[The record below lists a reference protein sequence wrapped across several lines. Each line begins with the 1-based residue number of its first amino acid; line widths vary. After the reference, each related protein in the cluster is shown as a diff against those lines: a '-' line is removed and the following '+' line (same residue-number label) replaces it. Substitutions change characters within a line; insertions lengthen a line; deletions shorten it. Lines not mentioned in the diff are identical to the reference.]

1 MILHRLAAAPR
12 RYANRLRSG
21 SLSASLGLLVLLG
34 TSACSRAVGPS
45 VDTAKTRER
54 EYTQGKYETGLEPVT
69 SGSLW
74 PENGRGLFADFR
86 AYRVGDLVTIRIDES
101 SKAAGDASTAMDRE
115 SNESLGIPNFLGLT
129 AALQRSYPDLDPERL
144 IEWMG
149 KANFSGKGATSRD
162 TRVVGSIAVRVKQVL
177 PNGDLFVEGTK
188 VILINN
194 EEVHI
199 YVSGAVRAE
208 DIDSTNAVDSSA
220 IADAQIEF
228 SGRGV
233 LSDNQ
238 RQGWFARLFAK
249 IRPF

>member
-1 MILHRLAAAPR
+1 MNTDRLAVVA
-12 RYANRLRSG
+12 L
-21 SLSASLGLLVLLG
+21 LLVG
-34 TSACSRAVGPS
+34 CAGPKTIGPT
-45 VDTAKTRER
+45 VDTSNIKER
-54 EYTQGKYETGLEPVT
+54 KYKEAKYETGLAPVA

-86 AYRVGDLVTIRIDES
+86 AYRVGDLVTINIDES
-101 SKAAGDASTAMDRE
+101 SQANGDANTNLDHE
-115 SNESLGIPNFLGLT
+115 SSESLGVPNFFGLT
-129 AALQRSYPDLDPERL
+129 AAVAKAYPNLNPEKL
-144 IEWMG
+144 IEFMG
-149 KANFSGKGATSRD
+149 QSSFKGKGDTSRD
-162 TRVVGSIAVRVKQVL
+162 THVVGSIAVRAKKVL

-199 YVSGAVRAE
+199 YVSGSIRSE
-208 DIDSTNAVDSSA
+208 DIDSTNAVSSSD

-233 LSDNQ
+233 LTENQ
-238 RQGWFARLFAK
+238 QQGWFTKLFAK

>member
-1 MILHRLAAAPR
+1 M
-12 RYANRLRSG
+12 NRLLL
-21 SLSASLGLLVLLG
+21 SLVALTAV
-34 TSACSRAVGPS
+34 ACGAKPIGPTI
-45 VDTAKTRER
+45 DTTNVKER
-54 EYTQGKYETGLEPVT
+54 KYKEGKYETGLAPIT

-74 PENGRGLFADFR
+74 PENGHGLFADFR

-101 SKAAGDASTAMDRE
+101 SKAAGDASTKLDRE
-115 SNESLGIPNFLGLT
+115 SKESLGIPNFFGLT
-129 AALQRSYPDLDPERL
+129 QAAQKLYPDLNPEKL
-144 IEWMG
+144 LEWMG
-149 KANFSGKGATSRD
+149 SSSFNGSGDTSRD
-162 TRVVGSIAVRVKQVL
+162 TRVAGSIAVRVKKVL

-188 VILINN
+188 VILIND

-208 DIDSTNAVDSSA
+208 DIDSSNAVNSSA

-233 LSDNQ
+233 LSENQ
-238 RQGWFARLFAK
+238 QQGWFTRLFAK

>member
-1 MILHRLAAAPR
+1 MSRW
-12 RYANRLRSG
+12 
-21 SLSASLGLLVLLG
+21 GLIAVLLLS
-34 TSACSRAVGPS
+34 TACAKKPIGPTI
-45 VDTAKTRER
+45 DTANVRER
-54 EYTQGKYETGLEPVT
+54 KYKESKYETGLEPVS

-101 SKAAGDASTAMDRE
+101 SQANGDSSTSLDR
-115 SNESLGIPNFLGLT
+115 SSSESLGVPNFFGLT
-129 AALQRSYPDLDPERL
+129 TAIAKAYPNLDPKAL
-144 IEWMG
+144 VEWMG
-149 KANFSGKGATSRD
+149 QSNFKGKGDTSRD
-162 TRVVGSIAVRVKQVL
+162 TRVQGSIAVRVKKVL

-188 VILINN
+188 VILIND

-199 YVSGAVRAE
+199 YVSGSIRAE

-233 LSDNQ
+233 LTENQ
-238 RQGWFARLFAK
+238 QQGWFTRLFAK

>member
-1 MILHRLAAAPR
+1 MSRKL
-12 RYANRLRSG
+12 YALIAIG
-21 SLSASLGLLVLLG
+21 ALSVG
-34 TSACSRAVGPS
+34 ACGPAAVGQR
-45 VDTAKTRER
+45 VDTSNVKER
-54 EYTQGKYETGLEPVT
+54 KYKEGKYETGLEPVT

-101 SKAAGDASTAMDRE
+101 SEAAGDANTSIDRE
-115 SNESLGIPNFLGLT
+115 TNAQVGLPNFLGLT
-129 AALQRSYPDLDPERL
+129 QALEKAYPAMDTAKL
-144 IEWMG
+144 IEFMA
-149 KANFSGKGATSRD
+149 KSNFRGRGETSRD
-162 TRVVGSIAVRVKQVL
+162 TQVVGSIAVRVKKVL

-188 VILINN
+188 VILIND

-208 DIDSTNAVDSSA
+208 DIDSSNAVASSA

-233 LSDNQ
+233 LADNQ
-238 RQGWFARLFAK
+238 KQGWFARLFAK
-249 IRPF
+249 IRPW

>member
-1 MILHRLAAAPR
+1 MKW
-12 RYANRLRSG
+12 G
-21 SLSASLGLLVLLG
+21 VTVLVLLSF
-34 TSACSRAVGPS
+34 TACASKKPIGPTI
-45 VDTAKTRER
+45 DTNNVKER
-54 EYTQGKYETGLEPVT
+54 KYKEAKYETGLEPVT

-101 SKAAGDASTAMDRE
+101 SEAAGDSSTNLDRK
-115 SNESLGIPNFLGLT
+115 SSESLGIPNFLGLT
-129 AALQRSYPDLDPERL
+129 TAAAKAYPNLDPKAL

-149 KANFSGKGATSRD
+149 QSNFKGQGGTTRD
-162 TRVVGSIAVRVKQVL
+162 THVMGSIAVRVKKVL

-188 VILINN
+188 VLLIND

-199 YVSGAVRAE
+199 YVSGSIRAE
-208 DIDSTNAVDSSA
+208 DIDSSNAVDSSR

-233 LSDNQ
+233 LTENQ
-238 RQGWFARLFAK
+238 QQGWFTKLFAK
-249 IRPF
+249 LRPF

>member
-1 MILHRLAAAPR
+1 MSRC
-12 RYANRLRSG
+12 YFV
-21 SLSASLGLLVLLG
+21 LGLFALI
-34 TSACSRAVGPS
+34 SACASKPIGPTI
-45 VDTAKTRER
+45 DTSKVKER
-54 EYTQGKYETGLEPVT
+54 KYKEGKYETGLEPVT

-101 SKAAGDASTAMDRE
+101 SKAAGDANTQTNRDASEQT
-115 SNESLGIPNFLGLT
+115 GLT
-129 AALQRSYPDLDPERL
+129 GFFGLTTALAKAYPNLDPSKL
-144 IEWMG
+144 LEWMG
-149 KANFSGKGATSRD
+149 KSSFKGQGETSRD
-162 TRVVGSIAVRVKQVL
+162 THVIGSIAVRVKRVL

-188 VILINN
+188 VILIND

-199 YVSGAVRAE
+199 YVSGAIRAE
-208 DIDSTNAVDSSA
+208 DIDSSNAVASSA

-238 RQGWFARLFAK
+238 QQGWFARLFAK
-249 IRPF
+249 IRPW

>member
-1 MILHRLAAAPR
+1 MKLWMAALLLSLAACAKKPI
-12 RYANRLRSG
+12 
-21 SLSASLGLLVLLG
+21 
-34 TSACSRAVGPS
+34 GPT
-45 VDTAKTRER
+45 VDTANVKER
-54 EYTQGKYETGLEPVT
+54 KYKEAKYETGLEPVT

-101 SKAAGDASTAMDRE
+101 SEANGDSSTNLDR
-115 SNESLGIPNFLGLT
+115 SSSESLSLGLT
-129 AALQRSYPDLDPERL
+129 AALGKKYPNLDYNAL
-144 IEWMG
+144 LDWMG
-149 KANFSGKGATSRD
+149 KSNFKGQGGTSRD
-162 TRVVGSIAVRVKQVL
+162 THVLGSIAVRVKKVL

-188 VILINN
+188 VLLIND

-199 YVSGAVRAE
+199 YVSGSIRAE
-208 DIDSTNAVDSSA
+208 DIDSGNAVDSSR

-233 LSDNQ
+233 LTENQ
-238 RQGWFARLFAK
+238 QQGWFTRLFAK